1 MPNPAPFIQ
10 LQNIEKRYDD
20 GYLACSKINVS
31 IDKGKFVTILGP
43 SGCGKTTLLKMIA
56 GFEMPT
62 NGKIVVNGID
72 IKDLPIHVRPTATV
86 FQDYALFP
94 NLNIYE
100 NICYGLKI
108 MRTQRTNIPA
118 SMAEQMAKVKK
129 TAIAKATKE
138 ILELKKDQVKIDK
151 DILKAKLAYSK
162 NEEIFKIQDMRFDQ
176 FQAQIYSYEKQIMK
190 QNPEYEGFKFT
201 AKNARRMLLHRF
213 KSFFKRKSY
222 INFDTTGMSTP
233 EKKIYHL
240 IKLYTYKQPIDKKV
254 DKLIAKYNDA
264 DQWISYWENYPQ
276 LAVEQFEKIN
286 TTRPLTKEEIK
297 QKAEEAIKL
306 VGLEGSE
313 NKYPKDLSGG
323 MQQRV
328 ALARAIVVKPEIL
341 LLDEPLSALD
351 AKVRKKMQEELKRI
365 HNELKINFILVTHD
379 QEEALRLSDQ
389 IIVMSKGK
397 IEQFGTPRNIYE
409 HPANAWV
416 ANFIGQ
422 ANFVECTY
430 LGNEQIQI
438 GDVTLPYPITNK
450 ELEAT
455 MLRNSTFK
463 LLIRPEDVEVCDPTN
478 AYLTMRINQILYK
491 GNVYEVKCVGVGK
504 DKTEIT
510 LQTNQHLKVNDKIGI
525 KWDFKLTSPIIQ
537 KRGAK

>member
-1 MPNPAPFIQ
+1 MNNTPFIQ
-10 LQNIEKRYDD
+10 LQKIAKRYDD
-20 GYLACSKINVS
+20 GYLACSNININ

-43 SGCGKTTLLKMIA
+43 SGCGKTTLLKMLA
-56 GFEMPT
+56 GFEMPSE
-62 NGKIVVNGID
+62 GKIIVNGVD
-72 IKDLPIHVRPTATV
+72 IKDLPIHMRPTATV

-94 NLNIYE
+94 NMTIYE

-108 MRTQRTNIPA
+108 MRTVLDSVPTKIEGQL
-118 SMAEQMAKVKK
+118 AKLKRQ
-129 TAIAKATKE
+129 AIAKATKQIE
-138 ILELKKDQVKIDK
+138 ELKKEQVKLDK

-176 FQAQIYSYEKQIMK
+176 FQTQVYYYERQMAKHD
-190 QNPEYEGFKFT
+190 PEFDGFKLT
-201 AKNARRMLLHRF
+201 RKNRHKIWWNKVRSIFGFHQ
-213 KSFFKRKSY
+213 Y
-222 INFDTTGMSTP
+222 IKFDTKGMSTT
-233 EKKIYHL
+233 EKKLYNL
-240 IKLYTYKQPIDKKV
+240 IRLYTYKQPIDKKV

-276 LAVEQFEKIN
+276 KIVEQFEKIH
-286 TTRPLTKEEIK
+286 TTRLLTKKEIEE
-297 QKAEEAIKL
+297 KAKEVIEL

-313 NKYPKDLSGG
+313 DKYPSDLSGG

-397 IEQFGTPRNIYE
+397 VEQIGSPRNIYE
-409 HPANAWV
+409 HPNNSWV

-422 ANFVECTY
+422 ANFIDVTY
-430 LGNEQIQI
+430 LGNEKIRI
-438 GDVTLPYPITNK
+438 GSKVLKFPITNK
-450 ELEAT
+450 ELEMT
-455 MLRNSTFK
+455 MKRNSDFK
-463 LLIRPEDVEVCDPTN
+463 LLVRPEDIEVCHPSR
-478 AYLTMRINQILYK
+478 AYMMMKITSILYK
-491 GNVYEVKCVGVGK
+491 GTMYEIRCIAK
-504 DKTEIT
+504 DKTELM
-510 LQTNQHLKVNDKIGI
+510 LQTNQHLKVNDKIGVR
-525 KWDFKLTSPIIQ
+525 WDFKYATPIMPR
-537 KRGAK
+537 KRDK

>member
-1 MPNPAPFIQ
+1 MNTNPFIQ
-10 LQNIEKRYDD
+10 LKNIAKRYDD
-20 GYLACSKINVS
+20 GYLACSNINVN

-43 SGCGKTTLLKMIA
+43 SGCGKTTILKMLA

-62 NGKIVVNGID
+62 QGKIIVNGID
-72 IKDLPIHVRPTATV
+72 IKDLPIHMRPTATV

-94 NLNIYE
+94 NMTIFE
-100 NICYGLKI
+100 NVCYGLKI
-108 MRTQRTNIPA
+108 MRTQLKHVPNKVYN
-118 SMAEQMAKVKK
+118 QLAKIKK
-129 TAIAKATKE
+129 AAIAKATKE
-138 ILELKKDQVKIDK
+138 IEEIKKDQVKLDK

-176 FQAQIYSYEKQIMK
+176 FQAQIYYYERQMAKHD
-190 QNPEYEGFKFT
+190 PEFEGFKLT
-201 AKNARRMLLHRF
+201 RKNARKIARERVRSIF
-213 KSFFKRKSY
+213 GVRRY
-222 INFDTTGMSTP
+222 IKFDTKGMSTT
-233 EKKIYHL
+233 EKKVYNL

-276 LAVEQFEKIN
+276 RIVEQFEKMH

-297 QKAEEAIKL
+297 EKAQEAIEL
-306 VGLEGSE
+306 VGLEGAE
-313 NKYPKDLSGG
+313 DKYPKDLSGG

-397 IEQFGTPRNIYE
+397 IEQFGSPRNIYE
-409 HPANAWV
+409 HPNNTWV

-422 ANFVECTY
+422 ANFVDATY
-430 LGNEQIQI
+430 LGKQKIRI
-438 GDVTLPYPITNK
+438 GEKVIKYVITNK
-450 ELEAT
+450 ELEQS
-455 MLRNSTFK
+455 MKRNSELK
-463 LLIRPEDVEVCDPTN
+463 LLVRPEDVMICRPN
-478 AYLTMRINQILYK
+478 HAYLMVKVNTVLYK
-491 GNVYEVKCVGVGK
+491 GTMYEVKCTAR

-510 LQTNQHLKVNDKIGI
+510 LHTNEHVKVNDKIGVR
-525 KWDFKLTSPIIQ
+525 WDLRLATPIIPK
-537 KRGAK
+537 KRDK